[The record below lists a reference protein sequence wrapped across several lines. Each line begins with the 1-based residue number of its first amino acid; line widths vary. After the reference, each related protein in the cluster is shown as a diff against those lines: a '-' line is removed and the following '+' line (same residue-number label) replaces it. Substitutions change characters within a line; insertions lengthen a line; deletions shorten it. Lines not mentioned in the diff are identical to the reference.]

1 MQLKTLDTQSPLDM
15 TEVIT
20 STPFN
25 ESLVHQIVV
34 AYLAGARAG
43 TRAHKNR
50 SAVRGGGSK
59 PWKQKGTGQARA
71 GSIRSPIWRGGGKT
85 FAATNQDYTQKV
97 NKKMYRGGM
106 RSIVAELLR
115 QDRLSVVVDL
125 TLDQPKTKS
134 LINHLR
140 QLKLETKG
148 LLIVTAEWDEKLELA
163 SRNLIDVNVCDVA
176 ALNPVNLVGAQ
187 HVLLTSEALRR
198 LEGWLS

>member
-1 MQLKTLDTQSPLDM
+1 MQLKTLDTLSTLDM
-15 TEVIT
+15 TEVIA

-50 SAVRGGGSK
+50 SAVRGGGRK

-85 FAATNQDYTQKV
+85 FAATTQDYTQKV

-115 QDRLSVVVDL
+115 QDRLSAVAEL

-134 LINHLR
+134 LINCLQ
-140 QLKLETKG
+140 QLKLEAKG

-163 SRNLIDVNVCDVA
+163 SRN
-176 ALNPVNLVGAQ
+176 
-187 HVLLTSEALRR
+187 
-198 LEGWLS
+198 

>member
-1 MQLKTLDTQSPLDM
+1 MQLKTLDTQSTLDIA
-15 TEVIT
+15 EVII
-20 STPFN
+20 SAPFN

-43 TRAHKNR
+43 TRAQKSR
-50 SAVRGGGSK
+50 SAVRGGGRK

-85 FAATNQDYTQKV
+85 FAATNQDYSQKV

-115 QDRLSVVVDL
+115 QDRLSVVGDL
-125 TLDQPKTKS
+125 TLDQPKTKL
-134 LINHLR
+134 LID
-140 QLKLETKG
+140 QLQRLNLEAKG
-148 LLIVTAEWDEKLELA
+148 LLIVTAQWDEKLGLA
-163 SRNLIDVNVCDVA
+163 ARNLIDVDVCDVS

-187 HVLLTSEALRR
+187 HVLFTAEALRR

>member
-1 MQLKTLDTQSPLDM
+1 MQLKTLDTQSALDIA
-15 TEVIT
+15 EVII
-20 STPFN
+20 SAPFN

-43 TRAHKNR
+43 TRAQKSR
-50 SAVRGGGSK
+50 SAVRGGGRK

-85 FAATNQDYTQKV
+85 FAATNQDYSQKV

-106 RSIVAELLR
+106 RSIVAELVR
-115 QDRLSVVVDL
+115 QDRLSVVGDL
-125 TLDQPKTKS
+125 TVDQSKTKL
-134 LINHLR
+134 LID
-140 QLKLETKG
+140 QLQRLNLEAKG
-148 LLIVTAEWDEKLELA
+148 LLIVTAQWDEKLGLA
-163 SRNLIDVNVCDVA
+163 ARNLIDVDVCDVS

-187 HVLLTSEALRR
+187 HVLFTAEALRR

>member
-1 MQLKTLDTQSPLDM
+1 MQLKTLDTQSALDIA
-15 TEVIT
+15 EVII
-20 STPFN
+20 SAPFN

-43 TRAHKNR
+43 TRAQKSR
-50 SAVRGGGSK
+50 SAVRGGGRK

-85 FAATNQDYTQKV
+85 FAATNQDYSQKV

-115 QDRLSVVVDL
+115 QDRLSVVGDL

-134 LINHLR
+134 LID
-140 QLKLETKG
+140 QLQRLNLEAKG
-148 LLIVTAEWDEKLELA
+148 LLIVTAQWDEKLGLA
-163 SRNLIDVNVCDVA
+163 ARNLIDVDVCDVS

-187 HVLLTSEALRR
+187 HVLFTAEALRH

>member
-1 MQLKTLDTQSPLDM
+1 MQLKTLDTLSTLDM

-50 SAVRGGGSK
+50 SAVRGGGRK

-85 FAATNQDYTQKV
+85 FAATTQDYTQKV

-115 QDRLSVVVDL
+115 QDRLSAVAEL

-134 LINHLR
+134 LINCLQ
-140 QLKLETKG
+140 QLKLEAKG

-163 SRNLIDVNVCDVA
+163 SRNLIGVNVCDVA

-187 HVLLTSEALRR
+187 HVLFTAEALRR

>member
-50 SAVRGGGSK
+50 SVVRGGGSK

-163 SRNLIDVNVCDVA
+163 SRNLIDVNVCDVP